1 MKLTVIGTGYVGL
14 VTGACLADVGND
26 VLCIDVDAAKIE
38 RLKGGE
44 IPIHEP
50 GLEQVVA
57 RNAQS
62 GRLRFST
69 SYDDAVRH
77 GPIVFIAVGT
87 PSVEDGSADL
97 SHVLA
102 CARELGRRVT
112 HDTLVVVK
120 STVPVGTNDKVREVL
135 RAELAAR
142 KVTLH
147 VTTASNPEFLKE
159 GYAVDDFMKPDRI
172 VVGVD
177 DARSTELMRQ
187 LYAPFN
193 RNRDRLVVMDVRSA
207 EFTKYAANCML
218 AVRISFMNEMAN
230 LADRL
235 GVDIEQVRHGI
246 GSDPRIGPH
255 FLYAGVGFGGSCFPK
270 DLRAM
275 IHTAAETQEPAEMLQ
290 AATRVNL
297 RQRGLLA
304 DKIKNFFGGDV
315 RGKRV
320 ALWGLAFKANTDDM
334 REASSLAIIDALTRA
349 GARVQAYDPVAMDNA
364 RALLKG
370 VEGVHFTARVPQPG
384 LRRAGAAAQG
394 EGDLRRSQPVRP
406 GHRACRRA
414 GVFRRRARLARRR
427 GVGPWL
433 TFSSPARPVS
443 SARTSPPDC
452 WRAARRS
459 WGSTTSTTT
468 TIRS

>member
-38 RLKGGE
+38 RLKAGE

-87 PSVEDGSADL
+87 PSGEDGSADL

-177 DARSTELMRQ
+177 DPRSTELMRQ

-334 REASSLAIIDALTRA
+334 REASSLAIIEALTRA

-364 RALLKG
+364 RGLLKG
-370 VEGVHFTARVPQPG
+370 VEGVQFTDSARQA
-384 LRRAGAAAQG
+384 LDGADVLAVVTEWLEFRSPDFG
-394 EGDLRRSQPVRP
+394 E
-406 GHRACRRA
+406 
-414 GVFRRRARLARRR
+414 LARQLNAKAIFDGRNLYDPATVR
-427 GVGPWL
+427 AAGLAYFGVG
-433 TFSSPARPVS
+433 R
-443 SARTSPPDC
+443 
-452 WRAARRS
+452 
-459 WGSTTSTTT
+459 GSLVGGG
-468 TIRS
+468 